1 MHLAT
6 KLAALVALLLAP
18 VFAHERAE
26 AGDYVLVVGQV
37 NEPALPGMVNGLDLT
52 VRKKAD
58 NTPVEGLEKTLQVE
72 ILAPSG
78 QKRVYKF
85 SDNSKDP
92 LRLRA
97 RFGVAGGYTTTW
109 ILSAPGQY
117 RVRIFGTINGTPV
130 DVTVGGNTFLMSNP
144 ADFEVK

>member
-1 MHLAT
+1 MPLDKIRSTPIHLVT

-37 NEPALPGMVNGLDLT
+37 NKPALPGMVNGLDLTLT

-72 ILAPSG
+72 IIAPSG

-97 RFGVAGGYTTTW
+97 RFGVAGGYTTT
-109 ILSAPGQY
+109 
-117 RVRIFGTINGTPV
+117 
-130 DVTVGGNTFLMSNP
+130 
-144 ADFEVK
+144 